1 MNKINFT
8 MQKLLTKNILLAVM
22 LFFLIMLTRASHELT
37 SLNLPDASLAIFIA
51 AGIFLKH
58 RKFLFLFIALI
69 VSVDAYIININNMT
83 HINFETS
90 YLGHIFTYI
99 LTWELGR
106 KFLSGDKSLKAK
118 LFFPI
123 AFFTIVSSYTISFSS
138 HYFLSG
144 WINNPNFYDGLS
156 FLVNNFNS
164 FFIPNAVYFGLLYGI
179 LKIIHKIPKLSA
191 LNFTSN

>member
-1 MNKINFT
+1 

-106 KFLSGDKSLKAK
+106 KFLSGGKSLKAK

-123 AFFTIVSSYTISFSS
+123 AFFAIASSYIISFSS

-144 WINNPNFYDGLS
+144 WISNPNFYDGLS

-164 FFIPNAVYFGLLYGI
+164 FFIPNAVYFGLLYAI

-191 LNFTSN
+191 FNFTSN

>member
-1 MNKINFT
+1 

-106 KFLSGDKSLKAK
+106 KFLSDGKSLKAK

-123 AFFTIVSSYTISFSS
+123 AFFTIASSYTISFSS

>member
-1 MNKINFT
+1 MDKINFT

-58 RKFLFLFIALI
+58 RKFLFLFVALI
-69 VSVDAYIININNMT
+69 VSVDVYMININNMT

-90 YLGHIFTYI
+90 YLGHVFTYI
-99 LTWELGR
+99 FTWELGR
-106 KFLSGDKSLKAK
+106 KLLSGAKSLKAK

-123 AFFTIVSSYTISFSS
+123 AFIAIVLSYIISFSS

-144 WINNPNFYDGLS
+144 WVSHPNFYDGLS
-156 FLVNNFNS
+156 YLGSYFNS
-164 FFIPNAVYFGLLYGI
+164 FFIPNAVYVAVLYI
-179 LKIIHKIPKLSA
+179 VFKITYKISKSSLFSNRSA
-191 LNFTSN
+191 

>member
-8 MQKLLTKNILLAVM
+8 IQEVPAKKILLA
-22 LFFLIMLTRASHELT
+22 LILLFLIMLTRASHELT

-51 AGIFLKH
+51 AGILLKQ
-58 RKFLFLFIALI
+58 RKFLLLFVALI
-69 VSVDAYIININNMT
+69 VSIDAYIININNMT

-99 LTWELGR
+99 LPWELGR

-118 LFFPI
+118 LFFPV
-123 AFFTIVSSYTISFSS
+123 AFFTIIASYTISFAS

-144 WINNPNFYDGLS
+144 WISSPNFYGVLS
-156 FLVNNFNS
+156 FLANNFNS
-164 FFIPNAVYFGLLYGI
+164 FFVPNAVYFGVLYA
-179 LKIIHKIPKLSA
+179 LFKIIHKIPKFLEPRIS
-191 LNFTSN
+191 SN

>member
-1 MNKINFT
+1 MDKINFT

-22 LFFLIMLTRASHELT
+22 LLFLIMLTRASHELT

-58 RKFLFLFIALI
+58 RKFLFLFVALI
-69 VSVDAYIININNMT
+69 VSVDVYMININNMT

-118 LFFPI
+118 LFFSI
-123 AFFTIVSSYTISFSS
+123 AFLAIASSYIISFSS

-144 WINNPNFYDGLS
+144 WISNPNFYDGLS
-156 FLVNNFNS
+156 YLGSYFNS
-164 FFIPNAVYFGLLYGI
+164 FFIPNAVYVGI
-179 LKIIHKIPKLSA
+179 LYVAFKIIQQLPKLT
-191 LNFTSN
+191 TSTNKIN